1 MQHNLNSNYITHIM
15 SEHETINGMILN
27 HLQKGVLQNRK
38 VEVMEQLVGLTP
50 TSMTE
55 DGKETYW
62 QQEAYLRGQ
71 LDILTHLL
79 TASESVEQTLEQTQS
94 NESDN

>member
-1 MQHNLNSNYITHIM
+1 MQIKQDSNFVSYELTPSEQENGCVLNY
-15 SEHETINGMILN
+15 
-27 HLQKGVLQNRK
+27 LQRGVIQNQR

-50 TSMTE
+50 GNMNQ
-55 DGKETYW
+55 DGKESYW

-79 TASESVEQTLEQTQS
+79 ERSTTIENHH
-94 NESDN
+94 NEIANQAHN

>member
-1 MQHNLNSNYITHIM
+1 MQIKQDSNFVSYELTDH
-15 SEHETINGMILN
+15 EHENGCVLN
-27 HLQKGVLQNRK
+27 YLQRGVIQNQR

-50 TSMTE
+50 SVMTQ
-55 DGKETYW
+55 DGKESYW

-79 TASESVEQTLEQTQS
+79 ERSTTIENHHKQIADQA
-94 NESDN
+94 

>member
-15 SEHETINGMILN
+15 NESEILSGTVLN
-27 HLQKGVLQNRK
+27 YLQKGVLQNRK

>member
-1 MQHNLNSNYITHIM
+1 MQHNLNSNYITHVM
-15 SEHETINGMILN
+15 SENEILSGTVLN
-27 HLQKGVLQNRK
+27 YLQKGVLQNRK

-79 TASESVEQTLEQTQS
+79 TASESVEQTLEQVQS